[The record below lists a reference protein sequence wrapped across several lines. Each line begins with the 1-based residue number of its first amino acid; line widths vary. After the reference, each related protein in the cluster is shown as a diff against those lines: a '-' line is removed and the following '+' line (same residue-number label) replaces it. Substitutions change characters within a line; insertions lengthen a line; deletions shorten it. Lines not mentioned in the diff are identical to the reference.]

1 MSLVSASHSSLSD
14 THIVEVAVLVKFNQ
28 LNYDRWL
35 IRRKQ
40 IGEHRSTVT
49 QMLEKKVLD
58 TVLLN
63 LINSKAYKPI
73 CFQGMCMSSGRE
85 GVR

>member
-1 MSLVSASHSSLSD
+1 VSASHSSLCD
-14 THIVEVAVLVKFNQ
+14 TRIVEVAVQAKFNQ
-28 LNYDRWL
+28 LNYDRWP
-35 IRRKQ
+35 IRRKVNR
-40 IGEHRSTVT
+40 GTPPDCD

-58 TVLLN
+58 TVPLN